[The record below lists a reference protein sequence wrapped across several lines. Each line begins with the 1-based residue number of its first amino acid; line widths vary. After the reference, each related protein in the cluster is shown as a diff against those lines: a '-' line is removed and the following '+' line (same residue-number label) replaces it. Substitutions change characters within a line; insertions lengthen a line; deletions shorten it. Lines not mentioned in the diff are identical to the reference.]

1 MISVGETLRR
11 GRLKRKLDLGQISN
25 ELKITIRLLEAIE
38 SEHFEKL
45 PGHVFAKSFVRQ
57 YARMVDLDEDDLVA
71 QLQRTLDPSRELPQ
85 PSAAPVRPAAELP
98 LPRQKRRQ
106 QAGEGAFAWSSRPL
120 VLVAVVTLVCSGVY
134 WWSQRP
140 RSPVAVHQMLAAPQT
155 IQTVQ
160 AARPAVPPAAPATP
174 EVGLEQLEA
183 SEDRSALS
191 AASASAEKQP
201 PSPRPAIARA
211 AAEPLGNAAVRVQ
224 LTAQETVPERND
236 TQLASTDVQHS
247 GSSSPVRPTSIS
259 SSGERSRSDE
269 STDPAERQRL
279 RAFSPPALFVGTNSI
294 LPASLDQPPVARE
307 SNTDKNELIS
317 LLGPPPPPPATDET
331 LQEFETREMKTQ
343 TYTGIVLDAVC
354 ATHAVTAGSPGPPDD
369 RCDVSPATA
378 LFALRLQDG
387 RILQFDSVG
396 NERVRNANRKNKWVA
411 TASSGR
417 PIHAK
422 VSGAVLGDKLIVVS
436 IH

>member
-45 PGHVFAKSFVRQ
+45 PGPVFAKSFVRQ

-85 PSAAPVRPAAELP
+85 PSAAPIGPAAELP
-98 LPRQKRRQ
+98 LPRLKRWQ
-106 QAGEGAFAWSSRPL
+106 PAGDGGFAWSSRLP
-120 VLVAVVTLVCSGVY
+120 VLVAVMMLVCSGVY

-140 RSPVAVHQMLAAPQT
+140 RSPVAMHEMQAAPQT
-155 IQTVQ
+155 IQPARL
-160 AARPAVPPAAPATP
+160 AAPPAAPATP
-174 EVGLEQLEA
+174 ELGPAQLDA
-183 SEDRSALS
+183 SADRSALS
-191 AASASAEKQP
+191 AVSASVEKQYP
-201 PSPRPAIARA
+201 QAAIAQ
-211 AAEPLGNAAVRVQ
+211 EP
-224 LTAQETVPERND
+224 VPERND
-236 TQLASTDVQHS
+236 TQLASTGVQNRGLS
-247 GSSSPVRPTSIS
+247 DAIQLNSLSSSRD
-259 SSGERSRSDE
+259 RSRSGE
-269 STDPAERQRL
+269 STHPAERQLL
-279 RAFSPPALFVGTNSI
+279 RAFSPPAPFVGTNSI
-294 LPASLDQPPVARE
+294 LSASLDQPPVAFE
-307 SNTDKNELIS
+307 SNTDKNEVIS
-317 LLGPPPPPPATDET
+317 LLGSPPPPPATDET
-331 LQEFETREMKTQ
+331 LHESETREMKTQ
-343 TYTGIVLDAVC
+343 TYTGSVVDAVC
-354 ATHAVTAGSPGPPDD
+354 ATRTVTAVSPGPPDD

-396 NERVRNANRKNKWVA
+396 NERVRNENRKNKWVA
-411 TASSGR
+411 TASSGK
-417 PIHAK
+417 PVHAK